1 MTSPNAP
8 VPVLY
13 IIHTLGHGGM
23 ERQVA
28 ALALSLD
35 PRRYRAHVATVLGG
49 FGADELRAAGIPVI
63 SIPIRSF
70 FDPGPF
76 ALARYLR
83 TYIREH
89 GIGLVH
95 LYDAGLSLVAR
106 LATYHSGGALLLT
119 SQRFYMN
126 TQTWLYRSLLMS
138 VHWLAD
144 GVVANSE
151 TVRRHLLDD
160 YHFPLRRVALC
171 YNGIDPAIFQPEP
184 RRRLDGVADAS
195 LVIGCVCVLRPE
207 KNLGHL
213 LQAFARVR
221 GIAPPG
227 TRLLI
232 VGSGPEEANLH
243 RLAAELGIMD
253 ACCFQPSTTE
263 VAAALR
269 SIDIFVHPSLSES
282 LPNSVMEA
290 MACACCVIA
299 TRVGGCAELMEHGV
313 QGLLCPPND
322 LESLV
327 QQLESTIR
335 QPELRQSLGT
345 AAAQRIASEFS
356 LARATRRMQEIYDQ
370 HLGRS
375 PC

>member
-1 MTSPNAP
+1 
-8 VPVLY
+8 
-13 IIHTLGHGGM
+13 
-23 ERQVA
+23 
-28 ALALSLD
+28 
-35 PRRYRAHVATVLGG
+35 
-49 FGADELRAAGIPVI
+49 
-63 SIPIRSF
+63 
-70 FDPGPF
+70 
-76 ALARYLR
+76 
-83 TYIREH
+83 
-89 GIGLVH
+89 
-95 LYDAGLSLVAR
+95 
-106 LATYHSGGALLLT
+106 
-119 SQRFYMN
+119 
-126 TQTWLYRSLLMS
+126 
-138 VHWLAD
+138 
-144 GVVANSE
+144 
-151 TVRRHLLDD
+151 
-160 YHFPLRRVALC
+160 
-171 YNGIDPAIFQPEP
+171 
-184 RRRLDGVADAS
+184 
-195 LVIGCVCVLRPE
+195 
-207 KNLGHL
+207 
-213 LQAFARVR
+213 VR

-232 VGSGPEEANLH
+232 VGSGPEEGSLH

-299 TRVGGCAELMEHGV
+299 TRVGGCAELMKHGV

-327 QQLESTIR
+327 HQLESAIR

-356 LARATRRMQEIYDQ
+356 LAQATHRMQEIYDQ

-375 PC
+375 RAC